1 MKKLKYILILFLLLV
16 PVSFVH
22 AANVVTVP
30 QDTTIALSNMNLT
43 LENDSTFSS
52 MTVNPTAG
60 TVAFT
65 LSAGGTITLTSND
78 RYGLNNDKPGDVSY
92 ICTSSL
98 SSVTYSLSSS
108 APSDETITF
117 TPGRL
122 VCSGSGS
129 TSGSGQS
136 GSGAASAGQS
146 TAKPATGTQSIS
158 KTVSGGVGGSVAT
171 TDAKAGMEIPAGIAD
186 GNVSMNIVP
195 KDSSS
200 YTTPVSGYSAVA
212 VQVYDYSLSSGG
224 NEMTSFSE
232 AVTLTF
238 SYTNSDI
245 VGIDEDSLQVYY
257 LDSGSWKLAGGAVD
271 TNGNTVTV
279 EVDHF
284 TIFGVFGAST
294 SEARTG
300 DLIKLQCPTSADVNH
315 TCKSVYYLGSDSK
328 RYVFPNETTY
338 SSWYADFSSV
348 KIVASDIMASYGIGG
363 NVTMRPGTHMIKIT
377 TDPKVYAVEPD
388 GKLRWVDSEETAE
401 NLYGTNWVYKIVD
414 VSDAFFV
421 NYDSST
427 AVEDKV
433 SDKHPIGSLV
443 KYPDSPDI
451 YYVSGINTKRLI
463 SSTGFT
469 TNNFRDEFVLNTN
482 IVYGNGVNIIGV
494 ETLLNTTAGP

>member
-1 MKKLKYILILFLLLV
+1 MKKLKYILILSLLLV
-16 PVSFVH
+16 PVSFAN
-22 AANVVTVP
+22 AANVVTIDA
-30 QDTTIALSNMNLT
+30 DTNISITSPAMT
-43 LENDSTFSS
+43 LVLADGSTFSS
-52 MTVNPTAG
+52 MTVDTS

-65 LSAGGTITLTSND
+65 LSAGGSITLTSND

-92 ICTSSL
+92 SCTSSA
-98 SSVTYSLSSS
+98 SSVTYSVSSTAS
-108 APSDETITF
+108 SDETITF
-117 TPGRL
+117 TPGTL

-136 GSGAASAGQS
+136 GSGSASSGKS

-171 TDAKAGMEIPAGIAD
+171 TDGKAGIEIPAGLAT

-195 KDSSS
+195 KDSSD
-200 YTTPVSGYSAVA
+200 YTLPVSGYSAVA
-212 VQVYDYSLSSGG
+212 AQVYDYTVSSGG
-224 NEMTSFSE
+224 SELTSFSE

-238 SYTNSDI
+238 NYTNSDI
-245 VGIDEDSLQVYY
+245 VGIDEDTLQVYY

-294 SEARTG
+294 SEARAG

-328 RYVFPNETTY
+328 RYVFPNEITY

-348 KIVASDIMASYGIGG
+348 KVVASDIMASYGIGG

-427 AVEDKV
+427 AVEDKI
-433 SDKHPIGSLV
+433 SDKHPIGSLI
-443 KYPDSPDI
+443 KYANSPDV
-451 YYVSGINTKRLI
+451 YYVSGTNTKRLI
-463 SSTGFT
+463 SSTGFA
-469 TNNFRDEFVLNTN
+469 TNNFRDEFVLDTH
-482 IVYGNGVNIIGV
+482 IVYGTGANIIGV